1 MRNTIKMGAATRCFY
16 SLNSILMLIIAVIM
30 VYPVYYVIMA
40 SLCAPEQ
47 LMQHTGALFWPL
59 DANLESYRLAFK
71 NPMLLRGYGNT
82 IFVVVVGV
90 VVNLLLT
97 SIGAYFLSRKNV
109 RLQKPIYIAIII
121 TMFFSGG
128 MIPFYFAVKNL
139 GLDGSLWALI
149 FPSAITTF
157 TLIIMRVSFA
167 SIPDSLEESA
177 RMDGAGHLTM
187 LFRIVLPVS
196 KATLAVICLYYA
208 VSHWNAWFHAMLFLN
223 DREKYPLQLILR
235 EILIQ
240 NDTSSMVTES
250 AEQGYIGETIKYAVI
265 VIATV
270 PILCIYPFLQK
281 YFAKGVMIG
290 AVKG

>member
-1 MRNTIKMGAATRCFY
+1 
-16 SLNSILMLIIAVIM
+16 
-30 VYPVYYVIMA
+30 
-40 SLCAPEQ
+40 
-47 LMQHTGALFWPL
+47 
-59 DANLESYRLAFK
+59 
-71 NPMLLRGYGNT
+71 
-82 IFVVVVGV
+82 
-90 VVNLLLT
+90 
-97 SIGAYFLSRKNV
+97 
-109 RLQKPIYIAIII
+109 
-121 TMFFSGG
+121 MFFSGG

-149 FPSAITTF
+149 FPSAINTF
-157 TLIIMRVSFA
+157 NLIIMRVSFA